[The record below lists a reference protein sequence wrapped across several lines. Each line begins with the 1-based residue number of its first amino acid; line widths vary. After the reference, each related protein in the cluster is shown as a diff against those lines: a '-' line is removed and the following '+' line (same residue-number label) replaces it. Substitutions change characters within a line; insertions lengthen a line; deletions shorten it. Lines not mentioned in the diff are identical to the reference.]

1 MIEFI
6 NNLFRKKEEKLDFTI
21 KDLDYMF
28 QYIILKYDTVRFYKN
43 VFFMLIKT
51 KEDFFAFINM
61 LDKDYLKK
69 SSLIYITW
77 EAKHNEN
84 LFTHEVNDLLKLE
97 LNEELL
103 EYLKVRVSNWMMFK
117 KIDSEYNWLFK
128 SKWIIFLIFVI
139 TLSGIIAVLWSQ
151 FKWIQ
156 EGSGWSVWVN
166 MSSIFFFY
174 ENNFLITLFFL
185 SVIVWMMIMKYIK
198 HLPFMDLNF
207 SKYYV
212 LLKYKE
218 KLYSTLLRYY
228 ISKKWKTWEIW
239 YLNVK
244 EEFMDIYRS
253 IFKYLSSNEIS
264 EILFFLENEN
274 VEINVKN
281 PLLKQDLV
289 LDYRNFKYIQN
300 NNVKE
305 KIKFFQ
311 NVKDKN
317 ANYSEL
323 LKFSYEDEFEK
334 LKWYMNLLW
343 LALYI
348 VVTLVV
354 MFMVR
359 PVLISAL

>member
-6 NNLFRKKEEKLDFTI
+6 NNLFRKKEEKLDFKI
-21 KDLDYMF
+21 KDLEYMY
-28 QYIILKYDTVRFYKN
+28 QYIVLKYDTVKFYKN

-51 KEDFFAFINM
+51 KDDFFWFINM

-69 SSLIYITW
+69 SSMIYITW

-84 LFTHEVNDLLKLE
+84 LFSNEVNDLLKLE
-97 LNEELL
+97 LNDELL
-103 EYLKVRVSNWMMFK
+103 EYLKTKVSNWMMFS
-117 KIDSEYNWLFK
+117 KINREYTWLFK

-139 TLSGIIAVLWSQ
+139 TLSIIISVLWAQ
-151 FKWIQ
+151 FKTIKEW
-156 EGSGWSVWVN
+156 SGWWVWVD

-174 ENNFLITLFFL
+174 ENNIIITLFFL
-185 SVIVWMMIMKYIK
+185 SVIIWIMIMKYIK
-198 HLPFMDLNF
+198 HLPFMELSF

-218 KLYSTLLRYY
+218 RLYSTLLRYY
-228 ISKKWKTWEIW
+228 ITKKWKAWEIW

-244 EEFMDIYRS
+244 EEFMDIYKS
-253 IFKYLSSNEIS
+253 IFKYLSWNEIS

-274 VEINVKN
+274 VEIKLKN

-305 KIKFFQ
+305 KIKFFA
-311 NVKDKN
+311 NVKEKN
-317 ANYSEL
+317 KNYYEL
-323 LKFSYEDEFEK
+323 LKISYEDEFEK
-334 LKWYMNLLW
+334 LKWYMNLTW
-343 LALYI
+343 LVLYI

-354 MFMVR
+354 MFMVW